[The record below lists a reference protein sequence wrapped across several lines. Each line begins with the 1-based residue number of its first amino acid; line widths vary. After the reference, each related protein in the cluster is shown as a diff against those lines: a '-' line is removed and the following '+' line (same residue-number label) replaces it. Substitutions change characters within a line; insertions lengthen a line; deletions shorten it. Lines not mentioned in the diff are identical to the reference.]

1 MCVYNNIWSD
11 LGTWDAFLENTE
23 CSRNEKVIFGSEVS
37 NTDVIN
43 YLEIPIVINGV
54 NNAIVVAH
62 DNGILI
68 IDREK
73 VEDLKAILE
82 NEIEK
87 E

>member
-1 MCVYNNIWSD
+1 MK
-11 LGTWDAFLENTE
+11 
-23 CSRNEKVIFGSEVS
+23 KVIFGSEVS

-43 YLEIPIVINGV
+43 YLEIPIVISGV

>member
-43 YLEIPIVINGV
+43 YLEIPIVI
-54 NNAIVVAH
+54 
-62 DNGILI
+62 LI